1 MADNIAEVLQ
11 ELSGLLRRISEQR
24 SQLKPEVDES
34 SANTLKNI
42 ESFVQGRA
50 AEREQDQRFRE
61 RLIETLEHQNHL
73 LESLIARLQE
83 KPRKG

>member
-24 SQLKPEVDES
+24 SDLKPQVDEDS
-34 SANTLKNI
+34 SKTLKNI
-42 ESFVQGRA
+42 EKFVHGRA
-50 AEREQDQRFRE
+50 EEREQNQRFRE

>member
-1 MADNIAEVLQ
+1 MADNITEVLQ

-24 SQLKPEVDES
+24 SDLKPQMDEKDGK
-34 SANTLKNI
+34 TLKSI
-42 ESFVQGRA
+42 ERIVQGRA

-61 RLIETLEHQNHL
+61 RLIETLEHQNRL

>member
-1 MADNIAEVLQ
+1 MPDNIAAVLQ
-11 ELSGLLRRISEQR
+11 ELSVLLRRISEQR
-24 SQLKPEVDES
+24 NELKPQAEES
-34 SANTLKNI
+34 NTNTLKKI
-42 ESFVQGRA
+42 ELFVQGRA

-73 LESLIARLQE
+73 LESLISRLQE

>member
-11 ELSGLLRRISEQR
+11 ELSLLLRRISEQR
-24 SQLKPEVDES
+24 SELKPQMDES
-34 SANTLKNI
+34 RDNTLKSI
-42 ESFVQGRA
+42 ELFVQSKA
-50 AEREQDQRFRE
+50 EEREREQRFRE
-61 RLIETLEHQNHL
+61 RVLETLEHQNNL

>member
-1 MADNIAEVLQ
+1 MADNIADVLQ
-11 ELSGLLRRISEQR
+11 ELSGLLRRISER
-24 SQLKPEVDES
+24 RNELKPQLDENN
-34 SANTLKNI
+34 ANTLKNI
-42 ESFVQGRA
+42 ELFVQGRA
-50 AEREQDQRFRE
+50 AEGEQDQRFRE

>member
-1 MADNIAEVLQ
+1 MADNITEVLQ

-24 SQLKPEVDES
+24 SDKPQMDENGV
-34 SANTLKNI
+34 NTLKNI
-42 ESFVQGRA
+42 ERFVQGRA
-50 AEREQDQRFRE
+50 TEREQDQRFRE

>member
-1 MADNIAEVLQ
+1 MADDIADVLQ
-11 ELSGLLRRISEQR
+11 ELSGLLRRISDQQNEV
-24 SQLKPEVDES
+24 KPEMDES
-34 SANTLKNI
+34 SSNTLKNM
-42 ESFVQGRA
+42 ERFVHGRA
-50 AEREQDQRFRE
+50 AEQEQDQRFRK

>member
-24 SQLKPEVDES
+24 GELKPQMDEKS
-34 SANTLKNI
+34 SNTLKSI
-42 ESFVQGRA
+42 ELFVQGRA
-50 AEREQDQRFRE
+50 EEREQDQRFRE